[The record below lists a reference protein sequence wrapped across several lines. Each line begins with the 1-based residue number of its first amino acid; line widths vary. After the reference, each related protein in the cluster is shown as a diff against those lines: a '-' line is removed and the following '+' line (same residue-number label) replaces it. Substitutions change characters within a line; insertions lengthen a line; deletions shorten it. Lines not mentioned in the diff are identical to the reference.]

1 MEIGRVRQIGQETA
15 LLKASIADFLS
26 KIAVEFR
33 QADKDTEVHQLAFS
47 MGVLSG
53 HIMQRLDTL
62 GKLASELSA
71 AEEQK

>member
-15 LLKASIADFLS
+15 LLKASIADYLD
-26 KIAVEFR
+26 KVAREFR
-33 QADKDTEVHQLAFS
+33 QADKDTQVHELAFPI
-47 MGVLSG
+47 GALTA

>member
-15 LLKASIADFLS
+15 LLKASIADYLN
-26 KIAVEFR
+26 KVALEFR
-33 QADKDTEVHQLAFS
+33 HADKDTEVHQLAFYVGGFS
-47 MGVLSG
+47 AC
-53 HIMQRLDTL
+53 IMQRLETL